1 MVATAVIS
9 GLAAVAGII
18 GQQYAN
24 KASRE
29 QMEKYRN
36 MLNAEHNKTEEKIQR
51 LENEDALQTK
61 QGSALANEAR
71 ETLTEQNTA
80 AAGRDA
86 VMGGTGVN
94 AARTKAANT
103 ETLRKLYRDIVV
115 NHEATVGARIANLEG
130 IKSNYSNLIAQNTMQ
145 QAMANAQ
152 AGADAIKGAGQVLQA
167 GAMMYGAQP
176 SKSHNGTGE
185 GVYGGTKEAD
195 PNTFKGVETQLSQEE
210 LDAIYRRK

>member
-1 MVATAVIS
+1 MPIPITAVIS
-9 GLAAVAGII
+9 GLSAVAGII

-36 MLNAEHNKTEEKIQR
+36 MLNAERNKTEEKIQR

-71 ETLTEQNTA
+71 ETLTEQNAA

-130 IKSNYSNLIAQNTMQ
+130 IKSNYSNLMAQNTMQ

-152 AGADAIKGAGQVLQA
+152 AGADAIKGAGQILQA
-167 GAMMYGAQP
+167 GAMMYGGG
-176 SKSHNGTGE
+176 KGNNGTKQ
-185 GVYGGTKEAD
+185 GVVKDNNANADQMVNLTDAQKKADDYYDYFYG
-195 PNTFKGVETQLSQEE
+195 N
-210 LDAIYRRK
+210 

>member
-130 IKSNYSNLIAQNTMQ
+130 IKSNYSNLMAQNTMQ

-152 AGADAIKGAGQVLQA
+152 AGADAIKGAGQILQA
-167 GAMMYGAQP
+167 GAMMYGAQT
-176 SKSHNGTGE
+176 HNGTKDDEIKVKTGPE
-185 GVYGGTKEAD
+185 QPEPVYYT
-195 PNTFKGVETQLSQEE
+195 
-210 LDAIYRRK
+210 

>member
-9 GLAAVAGII
+9 GLAAAAGII

-24 KASRE
+24 RASRE
-29 QMEKYRN
+29 QMEKYRQQ
-36 MLNAEHNKTEEKIQR
+36 LQAERNKAEEKIQR

-94 AARTKAANT
+94 AAKAKAANT
-103 ETLRKLYRDIVV
+103 DMLRRVYRDIVA
-115 NHEATVGARIANLEG
+115 NHEASAGARIANLEG
-130 IKSNYSNLIAQNTMQ
+130 IRSNYSGLIAQNTMA
-145 QAMANAQ
+145 QAQANAQ
-152 AGADAIKGAGQVLQA
+152 AGADAIKGVGQILQA
-167 GAMMYGAQP
+167 GAMMYGAKP
-176 SKSHNGTGE
+176 TNNGTKS
-185 GVYGGTKEAD
+185 GVFADYGGKKKSD
-195 PNTFKGVETQLSQEE
+195 IDWQNIQTQLTPEE
-210 LDAIYRRK
+210 LQSIQNIG